1 MLRNPPHESKH
12 VHGQAQRPKPC
23 AIKTRN
29 MVDASRLGTHQGE
42 LGPICDFCGARLTFG
57 QSIPIDS
64 KYACFECYQKET
76 GATPS
81 SEPKS
86 VDGLPID

>member
-1 MLRNPPHESKH
+1 MLRKQPHESKG
-12 VHGQAQRPKPC
+12 VNGQTQRPKPY
-23 AIKTRN
+23 ATKTRH
-29 MVDASRLGTHQGE
+29 MVDESRLGTHQGE

-64 KYACFECYQKET
+64 KYACFECYQNET

-81 SEPKS
+81 SEPKA
-86 VDGLPID
+86 VEGLPID